1 MKKCTVLPV
10 WRFCLS
16 IVGRFS
22 IGSVP
27 AGGLLLH
34 AAQVFA
40 RTRMYAGYALT
51 TSLDKPGLL
60 AGARYE

>member
-1 MKKCTVLPV
+1 MKKRTVLPA

-16 IVGRFS
+16 IVELFPL
-22 IGSVP
+22 GSVP

-40 RTRMYAGYALT
+40 WTRMYAGHALT
-51 TSLDKPGLL
+51 MSVDKPGLL
-60 AGARYE
+60 ADARYE